1 MSRSRALAVVLCKH
15 TMPYEKFEDSG
26 GGVEPITHNP
36 YELYHPE
43 STQVAWKRLMVVTSV
58 FFNNDFCCSCYILLA
73 TGKSPGCRSRNPYIT
88 QNSNWKPL
96 LYTV

>member
-43 STQVAWKRLMVVTSV
+43 STQVA
-58 FFNNDFCCSCYILLA
+58 
-73 TGKSPGCRSRNPYIT
+73 
-88 QNSNWKPL
+88 
-96 LYTV
+96 